1 MFYFIN
7 TYLKEIGYG
16 EFTISGSV
24 RFSNGDFVKKMTD
37 SGFLY
42 ASPENG
48 CVSVNLDESFAEFKD
63 GSGGNEMKWKYETYN
78 VPLVGLSAKIWFPS
92 FIGVHLISET
102 VSSTICR
109 YSSNDYVNVLMM
121 LLKSHGANSNIKYRA
136 STGKY
141 IAPSISDAN
150 GVVISLSVLEY
161 GGGNWVILHL
171 PVKYIITADPLSL
184 DKRLRE
190 DIVKVFNFGYLRGCA
205 PKKFGVKKLTDVEAN
220 KTLLKVFDKVI
231 AAKSRFKKYKNSE
244 LTYDSKVLSYMQRS
258 IN

>member
-102 VSSTICR
+102 VSSTICKH
-109 YSSNDYVNVLMM
+109 SSNDYVNVLMM
-121 LLKSHGANSNIKYRA
+121 LLKSHGKNSDVKYRA

-141 IAPSISDAN
+141 IEPLISDAN

-161 GGGNWVILHL
+161 GGGNWVIIHL
-171 PVKYIITADPLSL
+171 PIKHLITIDPSIL
-184 DKRLRE
+184 DEGLRME
-190 DIVKVFNFGYLRGCA
+190 ISKVFNNGFLKGCA
-205 PKKFGVKKLTDVEAN
+205 PKKFGREMLSEIEAT
-220 KTLLKVFDKVI
+220 KTLLKVFNKIISV
-231 AAKSRFKKYKNSE
+231 KSKFRKYRNDE

>member
-42 ASPENG
+42 TSPENG
-48 CVSVNLDESFAEFKD
+48 YVVVNLDDSFAEFK
-63 GSGGNEMKWKYETYN
+63 GGGGNDMKWEYETYDI
-78 VPLVGLSAKIWFPS
+78 PLVGLSAKIWFPS

-102 VSSTICR
+102 VSSTIGR

-121 LLKSHGANSNIKYRA
+121 LLKSHGKNSDVKYRA

-141 IAPSISDAN
+141 IEPSISDAN

-161 GGGNWVILHL
+161 GSGNWVILHL
-171 PVKYIITADPLSL
+171 PIKYIITVNPLSL
-184 DKRLRE
+184 DKRLLD
-190 DIVKVFNFGYLRGCA
+190 DIKKVFNFGYFRGCA

-231 AAKSRFKKYKNSE
+231 AAKSRFKKYKNCE
-244 LTYDSKVLSYMQRS
+244 LTYDGKVLSYMQRS

>member
-42 ASPENG
+42 TSPENG
-48 CVSVNLDESFAEFKD
+48 DVVVNLDKSFAEFKD
-63 GSGGNEMKWKYETYN
+63 GGGNEMRWKYETYN
-78 VPLVGLSAKIWFPS
+78 VALVGLSAKIWFPS

-102 VSSTICR
+102 VSATICR
-109 YSSNDYVNVLMM
+109 YSSNDYINVLMM
-121 LLKSHGANSNIKYRA
+121 LLESHGKNGDIKYRV
-136 STGKY
+136 SRGKY
-141 IAPSISDAN
+141 IEPSISDVN

-161 GGGNWVILHL
+161 GSGNWVILHL
-171 PVKYIITADPLSL
+171 PIKYIITVDPLSL
-184 DKRLRE
+184 DKRLLG
-190 DIVKVFNFGYLRGCA
+190 DIVKVFSFGYFRGCA